1 MPHSGAVPVP
11 KCRAAS
17 VSTSAPV
24 PADAAA
30 ACRPHTHHHHTA
42 AALMLTGLPCVQLPC
57 PHAAPPVPR
66 TARPVRASW
75 LWVLRIPVDAAVL
88 PGTCALSGTPATP
101 APRPCPFFEAPRH
114 RSHGPLVLYFLAW
127 VLRIPADTAVP
138 PARVRS
144 LGHPQPRSP
153 RPCPIFEAPR
163 HRSGCFVCACSF
175 QAAGCC

>member
-17 VSTSAPV
+17 VSTSGPV

-30 ACRPHTHHHHTA
+30 ACRPHTQHHHTA

-57 PHAAPPVPR
+57 RRPHAAPPFPLP
-66 TARPVRASW
+66 ASPVCASW
-75 LWVLRIPVDAAVL
+75 L
-88 PGTCALSGTPATP
+88 GC
-101 APRPCPFFEAPRH
+101 
-114 RSHGPLVLYFLAW
+114 
-127 VLRIPADTAVP
+127 LRIPADTAVP

-163 HRSGCFVCACSF
+163 HGTLPLSGCFVLLCLQLPSGRLSATNKKRPNGYCTPTIPLLCTPS
-175 QAAGCC
+175 GPLLS